1 MDKHDII
8 AALIRDIEQQLA
20 HAQASMRDA
29 QVGATHPDAKAENQY
44 DTRALEL
51 TYLAAGLGARVAEL
65 RAALAF
71 FHFYT
76 PTALRDQA
84 ITLGSL
90 VELRD
95 ERGDSWY
102 FLAPAGDG
110 TTLLVDG
117 VRVQV
122 ITAASPLG
130 RALMEKWLDEEVAM
144 PPPQKRK
151 YQILQIL

>member
-1 MDKHDII
+1 MDKHPII
-8 AALIRDIEQQLA
+8 SALIVDIETQLV

-71 FHFYT
+71 FHFYA
-76 PTALRDQA
+76 PLD
-84 ITLGSL
+84 
-90 VELRD
+90 LRD
-95 ERGDSWY
+95 EPVTIGSLIELHDDRGSAWY
-102 FLAPAGDG
+102 FLAPAGYG
-110 TTLLVDG
+110 TALSVDG
-117 VRVQV
+117 IRVQV

-130 RALMEKWLDEEVAM
+130 RALMEKSVDDEVTL

-151 YQILQIL
+151 YLILQTY